1 MPQIVTESG
10 ATVTPATRAGN
21 MLCQLITPGTGSSG
35 HYPAE
40 TLEAAATDRVF
51 PAGTLLF
58 ADHPGEHEAFDRP
71 ERSIRDV
78 AGVLVEDARWDGG
91 ALVAEAKTFAPWT
104 SVLAE
109 MKDAIGMSIRAS
121 AEVGEADP
129 ATGKPIVKR
138 LVEGISVDFVTKA
151 GRGGA
156 IREVYES
163 ARGRATL
170 MVVDETPAPVPATD
184 PTNLPTTPIEAT
196 PNSDTTSV
204 PAPVGQ
210 SITAESRKDKHMA
223 TIQIE
228 ESELGRLR
236 EDAGRVQALE
246 TERDTATRERDE
258 ARAQLAESQRRTAA
272 KTIVEAQAREHDIA
286 FSPLEERGLLTDLP
300 LTSDGEFDEAAFTE
314 TVTTEAARKAEQAG
328 AGVVRGFGASTN
340 LTEANSGD
348 GISEADYLAQFDVK
362 GA

>member
-129 ATGKPIVKR
+129 ATGKPVVKR

-184 PTNLPTTPIEAT
+184 PTNLPTIPVVET
-196 PNSDTTSV
+196 SGTTSDPTNV
-204 PAPVGQ
+204 PAPAGQ
-210 SITAESRKDKHMA
+210 PNQTPTEGNTMG
-223 TIQIE
+223 TIQVDE
-228 ESELGRLR
+228 AAHAAVTEA
-236 EDAGRVQALE
+236 AGRVPTLE
-246 TERDTATRERDE
+246 AERDTAVQERDTVRTE
-258 ARAQLAESQRRTAA
+258 LAEAHRVIDQGTARDIVRKAAREAGVTVNDFEVAGIAADYPRGENGRIDTDKLAEHARTAVA
-272 KTIVEAQAREHDIA
+272 SLAEAHGA
-286 FSPLEERGLLTDLP
+286 G
-300 LTSDGEFDEAAFTE
+300 
-314 TVTTEAARKAEQAG
+314 TVT
-328 AGVVRGFGASTN
+328 GFGGTTNTSTGVSV
-340 LTEANSGD
+340 ED
-348 GISEADYLAQFDVK
+348 FDATFATQE
-362 GA
+362 G